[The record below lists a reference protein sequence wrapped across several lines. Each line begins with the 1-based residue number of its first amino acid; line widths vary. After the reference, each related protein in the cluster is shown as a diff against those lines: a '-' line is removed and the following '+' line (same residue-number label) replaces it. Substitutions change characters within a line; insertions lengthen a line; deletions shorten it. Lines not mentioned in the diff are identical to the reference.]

1 MQNLIFLNP
10 VFWIISFFI
19 WMIFL
24 YLYYKT
30 KDNAKK
36 FKFTSD
42 LEAVFWN
49 SKKYFV
55 VNLSLIFLLILV
67 FSLLIA
73 NPNLKQSKTKEI
85 KNWIDIALVLDL
97 SYSMVAEDIM
107 PNRLE
112 VAKKVLSDF
121 TSKLKTDRVWL
132 ILFSGKP
139 FTSVPLTFDY
149 DFITE
154 YVKNI
159 TIKTINQDY
168 QHLQWTAIWDALLY
182 GANLFDDKTNREKVI
197 VLLTDGEA
205 NRGIDPMEAIRYIKS
220 KNIKVHTVW
229 IWWNKDTFVTV
240 KNIYWTQKI
249 GIWWIDEKNLK
260 TIATLTSW
268 LYYRADSEKT
278 FEKIFEKLN
287 LLQKKEIE
295 VNKIEIITNYYKP
308 FIYIIFFVFI
318 IFISFNYYYYYY
330 LRD

>member
-1 MQNLIFLNP
+1 MQNLIFLDP

-19 WMIFL
+19 WMVFL

-30 KDNAKK
+30 KYNAKK

-42 LEAVFWN
+42 LEEVFW
-49 SKKYFV
+49 SSRKYFV
-55 VNLSLIFLLILV
+55 INLSLIFFLILV

-73 NPNLKQSKTKEI
+73 NPNLKETKTKEI

-97 SYSMVAEDIM
+97 SYSMIAEDIM

-112 VAKKVLSDF
+112 VAKRVISNF

-132 ILFSGKP
+132 ILFSWKP

-149 DFITE
+149 DFITN

-182 GANLFDDKTNREKVI
+182 WANLFDDKTDREKII

-205 NRGIDPMEAIRYIKS
+205 NKGIDPMEAIRYIKS

-249 GIWWIDEKNLK
+249 GIWWIDEENLK
-260 TIATLTSW
+260 TIANLTDW

-295 VNKIEIITNYYKP
+295 VNKIEIMTNYYKP
-308 FIYIIFFVFI
+308 FVYVIFAIFI
-318 IFISFNYYYYYY
+318 IFIGFNFYYY